1 MLAGHLSPVRRKI
14 RYHKQHLAGID
25 PYIIQIDNVSVIL
38 AVVYQAELQLSV
50 SSDSRSSGFF
60 C

>member
-14 RYHKQHLAGID
+14 RYHKQHLTGID

-38 AVVYQAELQLSV
+38 AVVYQAELLSV